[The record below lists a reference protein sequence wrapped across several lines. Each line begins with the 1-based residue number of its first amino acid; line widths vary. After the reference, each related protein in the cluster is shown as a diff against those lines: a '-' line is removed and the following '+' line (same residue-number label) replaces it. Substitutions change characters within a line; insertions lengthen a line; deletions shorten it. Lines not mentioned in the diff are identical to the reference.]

1 MKSYIFFH
9 TFLSIFT
16 HFCAHFFRVRV
27 ICNANYSMFPYSRDS
42 FLCIFRYYF
51 ECGIRICIQFLSTP
65 FSLKVISVRVW
76 KATYAFIFFAILQ
89 NHMRIFK
96 YKYIFWK
103 MVVYS
108 SREVRSDTA
117 IARRMAPT
125 AKLCDEPFR
134 SYEPF
139 KIIFDLFS
147 GIFSRVFSGYAQLW
161 TAITHIYLIPG
172 TRSHTFSESSLNA
185 ELKYVIIFS
194 IECIV

>member
-1 MKSYIFFH
+1 MTECPLSLATLSCAFLDTNLNVKS
-9 TFLSIFT
+9 
-16 HFCAHFFRVRV
+16 
-27 ICNANYSMFPYSRDS
+27 
-42 FLCIFRYYF
+42 
-51 ECGIRICIQFLSTP
+51 E
-65 FSLKVISVRVW
+65 
-76 KATYAFIFFAILQ
+76 YAFNFYQRLLVKKLLAFAFEKKLTRFYILAILQ

-96 YKYIFWK
+96 CKYIFWK

-108 SREVRSDTA
+108 SREIRSDTA